1 MGEGSTDAEAG
12 ARCEDLESTQSEAG
26 SADLVIRRS
35 ITIPEAGQILGL
47 SRSASYRAAKAGDLA
62 TINVGSRL
70 LVPVV
75 WLEALLGEPL
85 NLERDEAPIKGATP
99 ELSTSE
105 EEKAST

>member
-1 MGEGSTDAEAG
+1 M
-12 ARCEDLESTQSEAG
+12 
-26 SADLVIRRS
+26 IRRA
-35 ITIPEAGQILGL
+35 IPIPAAGQILGL

>member
-1 MGEGSTDAEAG
+1 M
-12 ARCEDLESTQSEAG
+12 
-26 SADLVIRRS
+26 IRRS

-75 WLEALLGEPL
+75 WLEELLGESL
-85 NLERDEAPIKGATP
+85 DLERDEAPAETEATP
-99 ELSTSE
+99 ELSTHE